1 MLYAGSKFS
10 KFTSNPAKFMKP
22 GGYTTSSITINEI
35 IDQYGLEIF
44 EVLRLKEMKDPY
56 TYETKFLQ
64 KVDARNNSMFY
75 NEHNNDN
82 LLTFGTDAFEQQM
95 IKKYGVSNISQV
107 PEIVEKRKI
116 KEQITKS
123 DSEWQ
128 TTVWLPAMNKR
139 KEKINTPEWKE
150 TVGKE
155 AQRKRLQKI
164 DYVDIGRKISEKRND
179 PVWKETV
186 GKEVSRKK
194 VKNTDYAIVSKKNKS
209 TKNDPVW
216 KETVGKEAS
225 RKITEKR
232 NDPVWKETV
241 GKEACF
247 KLSTKLLSIEWKENN
262 FKVCEHCKK
271 GPMNPSNYSRWHGD
285 KCKLLS
291 QSIYKQI

>member
-64 KVDARNNSMFY
+64 KVNARNNSMFY

-186 GKEVSRKK
+186 GKE
-194 VKNTDYAIVSKKNKS
+194 
-209 TKNDPVW
+209 
-216 KETVGKEAS
+216 
-225 RKITEKR
+225 
-232 NDPVWKETV
+232 
-241 GKEACF
+241 ACF